1 MPPCIVLTGS
11 SFWSYYG
18 WTVWRERLRGKT
30 IFSLALLYTAPSSMQ
45 YQKWIHY
52 MPQDVWLVN
61 REKKKSH
68 THCHLPQKGRT
79 CYCRHDTMWKV
90 NHSLAI
96 TVLDAN
102 ILLLRLWVS
111 LIRSSAPRWDLL
123 QHQDILVMFFKSDC
137 IRLNVLQ
144 TQIIPHTDAAVH
156 SDNDRNF
163 QSFRNSFGACD
174 VNCRVYKLSHFQSQG
189 LERSEGGPDEVWS
202 IWSENCF
209 LP

>member
-1 MPPCIVLTGS
+1 
-11 SFWSYYG
+11 
-18 WTVWRERLRGKT
+18 
-30 IFSLALLYTAPSSMQ
+30 
-45 YQKWIHY
+45 
-52 MPQDVWLVN
+52 
-61 REKKKSH
+61 
-68 THCHLPQKGRT
+68 
-79 CYCRHDTMWKV
+79 MWKV

-209 LP
+209 FTLVSENLWRGLVWWWEISGEGTEQANWEPEAFVLPRNMWQTAPSFSKVLSCDP

>member
-1 MPPCIVLTGS
+1 MIPC
-11 SFWSYYG
+11 
-18 WTVWRERLRGKT
+18 E
-30 IFSLALLYTAPSSMQ
+30 
-45 YQKWIHY
+45 
-52 MPQDVWLVN
+52 
-61 REKKKSH
+61 
-68 THCHLPQKGRT
+68 
-79 CYCRHDTMWKV
+79 KV

-96 TVLDAN
+96 TVSDAN

-111 LIRSSAPRWDLL
+111 LIGSSAPRWDLL

-163 QSFRNSFGACD
+163 QCFRNSFGACD

-189 LERSEGGPDEVWS
+189 LEWSEGGPDEVWS
-202 IWSENCF
+202 IWIENSAFTVVGEKLWRSLVWWWCSEDSLGKGMEQAKNEPEVF
-209 LP
+209 VLPENMR